1 MRFANRMSRLGM
13 ESAFE
18 VLARAQKLE
27 REKGIEVIHLQIGEP
42 DFDTP
47 RNISDA
53 AIDSIN
59 KGWTHYSA
67 PAGIYETRAA
77 IAEYYEK
84 YQGVKYDPDQVVVT
98 PGSKLIMYSLIMML
112 AQEGDEVIYPDPG
125 YPIYGSVIDFSG
137 AKKVP
142 IPLREENEF
151 RLDVDELEKLITPKT
166 RLLLINSPE
175 NPTSSVLTVEDLE
188 RIYKLAC
195 DHDFIIMT
203 DEIYSRIMYDAKYHS
218 IAKFDTKQDRVVVA
232 DGMSKAYAMC
242 GWRLGWGLMPK
253 EIAAGVI
260 KMQTNITSCATSF
273 VQKATIEALLGS
285 QDGAE
290 KMIAEFQR
298 RRDFIVDGL
307 NKVEGF
313 SCYKPH
319 GAFYVWPNITKTG
332 WESRELAEYML
343 TELGIAAL
351 SGTAFG
357 KYGQGYLRFSY
368 SNSIENLGK
377 AVERLQKAMPALIKE
392 PVK

>member
-1 MRFANRMSRLGM
+1 MSRLGM

-42 DFDTP
+42 DFETP

-53 AIDSIN
+53 AIESIN
-59 KGWTHYSA
+59 QGWTHYSA
-67 PAGIYETRAA
+67 PAGIYDTRAA

-84 YQGVKYDPDQVVVT
+84 YQGVKYDPDQIVVT

-112 AQEGDEVIYPDPG
+112 AEAGDEVIYPDPG
-125 YPIYGSVIDFSG
+125 YPIYGSVIDFCG
-137 AKKVP
+137 ATKVP

-175 NPTSSVLTVEDLE
+175 NPTSSVLTVEELE
-188 RIYKLAC
+188 RIYQLAC

-218 IAKFDTKQDRVVVA
+218 ISKFDTKQERVVVA

-273 VQKATIEALLGS
+273 VQKATIEALLGA
-285 QDGAE
+285 QDGVD
-290 KMIAEFQR
+290 KMVAEFQR

-357 KYGQGYLRFSY
+357 QYGQGYLRFSY